1 MFGQLGQLANLMKNA
16 GRIQQNMREMN
27 ERLEAA
33 RYVGEAGA
41 GQVTA
46 TVDGRGDL
54 VAIKLDAALVETGD
68 REMMEDLIVAAAR
81 AAVTQSREAMQKE
94 MAAVTGGLD
103 LGDMGKML
111 GQ

>member
-16 GRIQQNMREMN
+16 GKIQQNMKEMN
-27 ERLEAA
+27 DRLEAA
-33 RYVGEAGA
+33 RYVGDAGA

-54 VAIKLDAALVETGD
+54 VAVRLDPALVESAD
-68 REMMEDLIVAAAR
+68 REMMEDLIVAATR
-81 AAVTQSREAMQKE
+81 AAVAQSREAMQKE
-94 MAAVTGGLD
+94 MAAATGGLD
-103 LGDMGKML
+103 LGDMSKML